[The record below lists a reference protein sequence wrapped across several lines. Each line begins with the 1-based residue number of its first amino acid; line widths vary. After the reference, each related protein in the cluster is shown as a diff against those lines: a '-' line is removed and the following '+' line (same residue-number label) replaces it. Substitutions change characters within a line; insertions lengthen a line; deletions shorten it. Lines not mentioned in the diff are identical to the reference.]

1 MLYSLSSLFFSRSGT
16 VISHKTTWL
25 FFCSNVPLSRIRL
38 LFFFDFLLDHK
49 SFCFKFYSINMSIS
63 KSCLIIIFNIKF
75 IHFIFYFNIIRQ
87 FDLHQYL
94 VGDNLDTLERD
105 LSKFLIDPFFRLGE

>member
-1 MLYSLSSLFFSRSGT
+1 
-16 VISHKTTWL
+16 
-25 FFCSNVPLSRIRL
+25 
-38 LFFFDFLLDHK
+38 
-49 SFCFKFYSINMSIS
+49 MSIS

-75 IHFIFYFNIIRQ
+75 IHFIFFNIIRQ
-87 FDLHQYL
+87 FDLDQYL